1 MDAFPK
7 LSFFPVASHAAAAA
21 MPEPLSTSGT
31 LSGKAREEVSH
42 PAQVFWQALTQPN

>member
-7 LSFFPVASHAAAAA
+7 LSFFPVASHAAAA

-31 LSGKAREEVSH
+31 LSGKAREEVSN